1 MTDPLTNVTHSWVVS
16 AGLDRAPESIEATI
30 DNYVRPA
37 RYAPRPLRLAPRSS
51 CRSPAALDL
60 AAVLPLVHTSI
71 HTARLL
77 RLQVHSLYWAFTTL
91 TVVGYGDRGG
101 VPQNEYEMAFVL
113 LMELLGVCVTGQL
126 CSSYRRSGTR
136 LSSTHHPAP
145 PATGYVIGT
154 ISQLMANF
162 SIRDTL
168 YQEKMELVNRCAHL
182 PHATHERLPA
192 GRIATSEAPLTS
204 CHARATAL

>member
-1 MTDPLTNVTHSWVVS
+1 M
-16 AGLDRAPESIEATI
+16 
-30 DNYVRPA
+30 
-37 RYAPRPLRLAPRSS
+37 
-51 CRSPAALDL
+51 
-60 AAVLPLVHTSI
+60 PLVHT
-71 HTARLL
+71 ARL
-77 RLQVHSLYWAFTTL
+77 RWLQVHSLYWAFTTL

-113 LMELLGVCVTGQL
+113 LMELLGVCVTG
-126 CSSYRRSGTR
+126 
-136 LSSTHHPAP
+136 
-145 PATGYVIGT
+145 YVIGTISQARRRPSTLLSLPPLLTHARPT

-182 PHATHERLPA
+182 PYPTHERLPA